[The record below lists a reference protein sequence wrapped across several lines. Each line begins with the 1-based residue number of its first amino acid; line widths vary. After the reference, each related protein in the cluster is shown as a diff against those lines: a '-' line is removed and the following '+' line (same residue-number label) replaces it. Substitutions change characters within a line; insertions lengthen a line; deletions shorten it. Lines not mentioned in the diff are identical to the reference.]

1 MNPREILAMNIK
13 LTLLAI
19 AALIGAS
26 ALPASAQDKAAVQA
40 LYEKARAE
48 GSVMIWGPSRGEVE
62 WVPAAFAK
70 AFPGI
75 EVRFVGD
82 NDVATKAITE
92 ARSGRSELDVM
103 WNSVTATAPLV
114 QRDMPASMD
123 WAPFG
128 LPAEET
134 GFSGKMGFSN
144 KVAYAVAFT
153 KDGVTPDDLPKKWDD
168 VLADKYKGKMVA
180 SLFLLPR
187 LLGGLSLSWGM
198 DRTVQFARDLTDKT
212 GLMLTKAPR
221 ESLIQSGERQLAYG
235 EIDTGFRRQ
244 IKDGKPF
251 AITLP
256 EPVILVQFGV
266 TVMAKAPHPNA
277 ARLLAGW
284 LTTPE
289 SRKARAEATGQVD
302 YEKTSTD
309 PFAQSLYSGA
319 RQAVFDLPTNMAQR
333 EEAIKK
339 LGPIIAG
346 QAR

>member
-1 MNPREILAMNIK
+1 MRFK
-13 LTLLAI
+13 LLSIA
-19 AALIGAS
+19 AALIS
-26 ALPASAQDKAAVQA
+26 AAVPAVAQDKAAIQA
-40 LYEKARAE
+40 LYDKARSE

-62 WVPAAFAK
+62 WVPEAFAK
-70 AFPGI
+70 AYPGV
-75 EVRFVGD
+75 EVKFVGD
-82 NDVATKAITE
+82 NDVVTKAITE
-92 ARSGRSELDVM
+92 ARGGRSELDVM
-103 WNSVTATAPLV
+103 WNSVTATAPMV
-114 QRDMPASMD
+114 QRDMPAAMD
-123 WAPFG
+123 WKVFG
-128 LPAEET
+128 LSPDET
-134 GFSGKMGFSN
+134 GFNGKMGFSN

-198 DRTVQFARDLTDKT
+198 DRTVQFARDLTSKT

-244 IKDGKPF
+244 IKEGKPF
-251 AITLP
+251 GITLP
-256 EPVILVQFGV
+256 DPVILVQFGV

-284 LTTPE
+284 LTSPE
-289 SRKARAEATGQVD
+289 SRKARAEATGQLD
-302 YEKTSTD
+302 YEKTSAD
-309 PFAQSLYSGA
+309 PFAQSLYNGA
-319 RQAVFDLPTNMAQR
+319 RQAVFDLPTNMAER
-333 EEAIKK
+333 EEAIRK

-346 QAR
+346 QAQ

>member
-1 MNPREILAMNIK
+1 MSFRTM
-13 LTLLAI
+13 LLAI
-19 AALIGAS
+19 AALTGFATS
-26 ALPASAQDKAAVQA
+26 PALAQDSAAVQA
-40 LYEKARAE
+40 LYEKARTE

-82 NDVATKAITE
+82 NDVVTKAITE

-103 WNSVTATAPLV
+103 WNSVTATAPMV
-114 QRDMPASMD
+114 QRDMPAPMD
-123 WAPFG
+123 WTPFG

-198 DRTVQFARDLTDKT
+198 ERTERFARDLTGSKT

-284 LTTPE
+284 LTTPQ
-289 SRKARAEATGQVD
+289 SRMARAEATGQVD
-302 YEKTSTD
+302 YEKSSTD
-309 PFAQSLYSGA
+309 TFAQSLYSGA
-319 RQAVFDLPTNMAQR
+319 REAVFDLPSNMAQR
-333 EEAIKK
+333 EEAIRK

-346 QAR
+346 QAQ

>member
-1 MNPREILAMNIK
+1 MRIN
-13 LTLLAI
+13 LLSI
-19 AALIGAS
+19 AAVLIA
-26 ALPASAQDKAAVQA
+26 AAVPAAAQDKAAVQA

-62 WVPAAFAK
+62 WIPSAFAK
-70 AFPGI
+70 VFPGI
-75 EVRFVGD
+75 EVKFVGD
-82 NDVATKAITE
+82 NDVVTKAITE
-92 ARSGRSELDVM
+92 ARGGRSELDVM
-103 WNSVTATAPLV
+103 WNSVTATAPMV
-114 QRDMPASMD
+114 QRDMPAAMD
-123 WAPFG
+123 WTPFG
-128 LPAEET
+128 LPAAET

-153 KDGVTPDDLPKKWDD
+153 RDGVKADDLPQKWDD
-168 VLADKYKGKMVA
+168 VLQDKYKGKMVA

-198 DRTVQFARDLTDKT
+198 DRTTQFARDLTSKT

-244 IKDGKPF
+244 IKEGKPF

-256 EPVILVQFGV
+256 EPVILVQFGA

-289 SRKARAEATGQVD
+289 SRKARAEATGQLD

-309 PFAQSLYSGA
+309 PFAQSLYNGT
-319 RQAVFDLPTNMAQR
+319 RQAVFDLPSNMAER
-333 EEAIKK
+333 EEAIRK

-346 QAR
+346 QAQ

>member
-1 MNPREILAMNIK
+1 MKIK
-13 LTLLAI
+13 MTFLSI
-19 AALIGAS
+19 AAVLGLCAPQ
-26 ALPASAQDKAAVQA
+26 AYAQDSDAVKA

-62 WVPAAFAK
+62 WIPAAFAK
-70 AFPGI
+70 AYPGI
-75 EVRFVGD
+75 DVRFVGD
-82 NDVATKAITE
+82 NDVVTKAITE

-103 WNSVTATAPLV
+103 WNSVTATAPMI
-114 QRDMPASMD
+114 QRELAAPMD
-123 WAPFG
+123 WTPFG
-128 LPAEET
+128 APADET

-153 KDGVTPDDLPKKWDD
+153 KDGVTPEDLPKKWDE

-198 DRTVQFARDLTDKT
+198 DRTVQFAKTLTGDT

-251 AITLP
+251 GITLP

-266 TVMAKAPHPNA
+266 TVMSKAPHPNA

-284 LTTPE
+284 LTTAQ
-289 SRKARAEATGQVD
+289 SRAARAEATGQVD

-319 RQAVFDLPTNMAQR
+319 RQAVFDLPSNMAQR
-333 EEAIKK
+333 DEAIRK

-346 QAR
+346 QAQ

>member
-1 MNPREILAMNIK
+1 MTFRN
-13 LTLLAI
+13 TLIAF

-26 ALPASAQDKAAVQA
+26 AAPAMAQDSAAVKE

-48 GSVMIWGPSRGEVE
+48 GAVMIWGPSRGEVE

-82 NDVATKAITE
+82 NDVVTKVITE

-103 WNSVTATAPLV
+103 WNSVTATAPMI
-114 QRDMPASMD
+114 QRELAAPMD
-123 WAPFG
+123 WTPFG
-128 LPAEET
+128 LPADET

-153 KDGVTPDDLPKKWDD
+153 KDGVTPDELPKKWDD
-168 VLADKYKGKMVA
+168 ALADKYRGKMVA

-198 DRTVQFARDLTDKT
+198 ERTERFARDLTGKT

-266 TVMAKAPHPNA
+266 TVMAKASHPNA

-284 LTTPE
+284 LTSAD
-289 SRKARAEATGQVD
+289 SRKARIEATGQVD
-302 YEKTSTD
+302 YEKGSAD

-319 RQAVFDLPTNMAQR
+319 REAVFDLPSNMAQR
-333 EEAIKK
+333 EEAIRK

-346 QAR
+346 QAQ

>member
-1 MNPREILAMNIK
+1 MRSAL
-13 LTLLAI
+13 LTIA
-19 AALIGAS
+19 AALIGA
-26 ALPASAQDKAAVQA
+26 ATPAMAQDKAAIQA

-62 WVPAAFAK
+62 WVPEAFSK

-82 NDVATKAITE
+82 NDVVTKAITE
-92 ARSGRSELDVM
+92 ARGGRSELDVM
-103 WNSVTATAPLV
+103 WNSVTATAPMV
-114 QRDMPASMD
+114 QRDMPVAMD
-123 WAPFG
+123 WAAFG

-153 KDGVTPDDLPKKWDD
+153 KDGVSPDDLPKKWDD

-198 DRTVQFARDLTDKT
+198 DRTTQFAKDLTSKT
-212 GLMLTKAPR
+212 NLMLTKAPR

-289 SRKARAEATGQVD
+289 SRKARAEATGQLD

-309 PFAQSLYSGA
+309 PFAQSLYNGT
-319 RQAVFDLPTNMAQR
+319 RQAVFDLPTNMAER
-333 EEAIKK
+333 EEAIRK

-346 QAR
+346 QAQ